1 MRVGRASRKLGE
13 ERGKLMDDSF
23 TASSNCLEGI
33 REDREKCCF
42 AKHLESVEAVGM
54 GKRELNRGG
63 SLRLNLGLVTYTQC
77 HCCVDHRLFLGKV
90 GHIQEELSDSVE

>member
-13 ERGKLMDDSF
+13 GGKLMDDSF

-63 SLRLNLGLVTYTQC
+63 SLRLNLGLVTYTVSLLCGSPTISWQGGS
-77 HCCVDHRLFLGKV
+77 HSGGTVR
-90 GHIQEELSDSVE
+90 